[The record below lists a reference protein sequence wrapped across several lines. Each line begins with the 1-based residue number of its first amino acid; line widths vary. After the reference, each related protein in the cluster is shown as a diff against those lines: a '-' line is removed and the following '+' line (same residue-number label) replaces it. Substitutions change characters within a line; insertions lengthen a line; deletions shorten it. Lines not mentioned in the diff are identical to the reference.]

1 MLDSL
6 LDEDATTMA
15 ALIRS
20 GDVSAC
26 ELTVAALARMEQREP
41 AIQAFC
47 TPTPELAMAQARA
60 VDARRAR
67 GETLGALAGVP
78 LAVKDLICTANVRTT
93 SGSAAYKDFV
103 PEDDDIT
110 VERLLAADA
119 ILLGKT
125 TAPEFGYSGVGHN
138 PLFPSPRNPWDLSMT
153 PGVPA
158 PVRVRRWRRGSAR
171 LHWAATAAGRY
182 AFRRRTAVFSASRRR
197 WAGCRSGPA
206 AVMNA
211 TPACRAGS
219 RWSTSVR

>member
-1 MLDSL
+1 MFDSL

-26 ELTVAALARMEQREP
+26 ELTGAALARMEQREP

-47 TPTPELAMAQARA
+47 TPTPERAMAQARA

-138 PLFPSPRNPWDLSMT
+138 PLFPSPRNP
-153 PGVPA
+153 
-158 PVRVRRWRRGSAR
+158 
-171 LHWAATAAGRY
+171 
-182 AFRRRTAVFSASRRR
+182 
-197 WAGCRSGPA
+197 
-206 AVMNA
+206 
-211 TPACRAGS
+211 
-219 RWSTSVR
+219 

>member
-1 MLDSL
+1 MFDSL

-93 SGSAAYKDFV
+93 SGSVAYKDFV

-138 PLFPSPRNPWDLSMT
+138 PLFPSPR
-153 PGVPA
+153 
-158 PVRVRRWRRGSAR
+158 
-171 LHWAATAAGRY
+171 
-182 AFRRRTAVFSASRRR
+182 
-197 WAGCRSGPA
+197 
-206 AVMNA
+206 
-211 TPACRAGS
+211 
-219 RWSTSVR
+219 